1 MEPKLPRCQA
11 KVPPSVGETDHYWCE
26 IDPINSSS
34 AEDDCE
40 LYYKPPT
47 RIKFSKAPIR
57 QFSTYSVEEYDRR
70 NDDVDPVAA
79 SAEYELEK
87 RVERLDMFPVELV
100 KDKEGLGLSIIG
112 MGVGADCGL
121 EKLGIFVK
129 NVSQGGAAETDGR
142 IKVNDQILDVDG
154 ESLVGVTQSFAAA
167 VLRNTSGLVRFNIGR
182 DRDPDNSE
190 VALLIQ
196 MMTAPGSD
204 QQDES
209 WLDNTG
215 AEAELSVVTVVDELT
230 TPPGDLVS
238 VLQLQLE
245 EAKAHNEIIQEEM
258 ISLKSQWEALAG
270 EREDKLEAELALRL
284 EEAAERVELEEKV
297 EAGWREIKKYQETL
311 QQSQEQLQA
320 AQLMIEESQQRQV
333 STEEKYLAAR
343 RLVRTCRCLYRL
355 VAQQLQERDR
365 LYRAFILRLVRLE
378 RLEGEDGLNILP
390 TINKILNK
398 PPVGSTTPSATN
410 KVLIFYEMF
419 VPQFVPGLPGDGVTT
434 STSSEDID
442 TVLRQEELVR
452 SLAAQHKLDISSR
465 RNSKR
470 KRPTLPLVVENRE
483 IEQTVKNFYRKLRKV
498 NQPAVH

>member
-1 MEPKLPRCQA
+1 MEPRTPRCQTRV
-11 KVPPSVGETDHYWCE
+11 VPPSNGETERYWCE

-70 NDDVDPVAA
+70 NEDVDPVAA

-100 KDKEGLGLSIIG
+100 KDSEGLGLSIIG

-129 NVSQGGAAETDGR
+129 NVSPGGAAETDGR
-142 IKVNDQILDVDG
+142 IRVNDQILDVDG

-182 DRDPDNSE
+182 DRDPEGGE
-190 VALLIQ
+190 VARLIQ
-196 MMTAPGSD
+196 MMTEPGSD

-215 AEAELSVVTVVDELT
+215 AEAELSVTT
-230 TPPGDLVS
+230 TPPGSLVS

-311 QQSQEQLQA
+311 QQSQDQLLA
-320 AQLMIEESQQRQV
+320 AQVMIEECQERQV
-333 STEEKYLAAR
+333 TSEEKCLAAR
-343 RLVRTCRCLYRL
+343 RMVRTCRCLYRL
-355 VAQQLQERDR
+355 VAQQLQDRDR
-365 LYRAFILRLVRLE
+365 LYRAFILSLA

-390 TINKILNK
+390 ALRKILNK
-398 PPVGSTTPSATN
+398 PP
-410 KVLIFYEMF
+410 
-419 VPQFVPGLPGDGVTT
+419 FVPGLPGDVVTS

-442 TVLRQEELVR
+442 TVLRQEELKR

-465 RNSKR
+465 RNR
-470 KRPTLPLVVENRE
+470 ARARPTLPLVVENRE
-483 IEQTVKNFYRKLRKV
+483 IEQTVRNFYRKLRKV
-498 NQPAVH
+498 NHQYLH